1 MKEQQ
6 ETRYSLDSGCDST
19 SEKVKITI
27 KEEEPLMF
35 LTTKNDN
42 ESVYSANSA
51 ATTITT
57 SSTYRKKPSTMFS
70 SVKQFISSSKKS
82 IYPEQE
88 PSRLKR
94 HTPSTI
100 SFGSLFSRNK
110 QQLENEAST
119 GSSLFSLS
127 PPNQPATFGYSSS
140 SDDTNRASAWH
151 RSKRRNS
158 VVDLA
163 SRFLSNKKDDYK
175 LDSQEEEEEEEDDEE
190 ESIFKFETHAGHS
203 QLEIQVHQEEDSV
216 GTLLFGKDVDHLEF
230 LQHEAT
236 KSESLLSTKHEHLQQ
251 RQRAKSCLVKI
262 TTFWRIAKKKKKKK
276 KRGGRKINFFSFFL
290 LFSRRKAVKHPCY
303 ITWQAMIIR

>member
-27 KEEEPLMF
+27 KEEPLMF

-51 ATTITT
+51 ATTVTT
-57 SSTYRKKPSTMFS
+57 SSNYRKKPSAMFS

-163 SRFLSNKKDDYK
+163 SRFLNNKKDDYK
-175 LDSQEEEEEEEDDEE
+175 LDSQEEEEEEEDDDEE
-190 ESIFKFETHAGHS
+190 EGIFKFETHAGHS

-236 KSESLLSTKHEHLQQ
+236 KSENLLSTKHEHLQKLQ
-251 RQRAKSCLVKI
+251 PQK
-262 TTFWRIAKKKKKKK
+262 
-276 KRGGRKINFFSFFL
+276 FFL
-290 LFSRRKAVKHPCY
+290 LKIKTFCL
-303 ITWQAMIIR
+303 I